1 MVRHAVA
8 YSRHWLLTSRS
19 TQVLSEPDLVI
30 PEGGTL
36 NWEQRAVG
44 FMALLQQWI
53 RQRPW
58 LVAGLTGL
66 VGGAV
71 GLASAAMPW
80 TWGARGV
87 ISSHVL
93 AHEHP
98 MRRRIL
104 ITLEDSPGLCYREL
118 QKQLNAAN
126 GTLRHH
132 LDVLQSQMTITAVS
146 VNGRTCYFA
155 GGPAQVEILGGVTVD
170 SEEAA
175 KRLPVGL
182 SLVQKLIVE
191 ELRKGTP
198 PRSQAALAR
207 TLGRSRATV
216 HSAVKVL
223 RRRGIIRH
231 DELSLAPHLVDQE
244 EKTRPNLS
252 YEWEDERQR

>member
-1 MVRHAVA
+1 M
-8 YSRHWLLTSRS
+8 
-19 TQVLSEPDLVI
+19 I
-30 PEGGTL
+30 PESGSL
-36 NWEQRAVG
+36 NWDGPLVVS
-44 FMALLQQWI
+44 MALLQQWM

-58 LVAGLTGL
+58 LAAGLTGL
-66 VGGAV
+66 VGGVA
-71 GLASAAMPW
+71 GFANAAMPW
-80 TWGARGV
+80 GWGAKST

-93 AHEHP
+93 AYEHP

-104 ITLEDSPGLCYREL
+104 LSLDESPGLCYREL
-118 QKQLNAAN
+118 QRNLNAAN

-132 LDVLQSQMTITAVS
+132 LDVLQSQMTVTAVS

-155 GGPAQVEILGGVTVD
+155 GGPAQIEILGGVMVD

-191 ELRKGTP
+191 ELKKGEK

-207 TLGRSRATV
+207 SLGRTRATV
-216 HSAVKVL
+216 HSAIKVL
-223 RRRGIIRH
+223 RRRGILRH
-231 DELSLAPHLVDQE
+231 DELALAPHLVE
-244 EKTRPNLS
+244 EKKAERPDLS